1 MDIKQF
7 TRRLRR
13 EVKANPKKAAI
24 LGLLCVVALYYWAP
38 LVWGWVGGRKSA
50 ELAEPGAAATTDQ
63 APRPAAFAPLAGAA
77 AAAESG
83 KPGQPAD
90 PSRPWQ
96 QVVQWIEQDPTMKPF
111 AARSQRRDPFH
122 PAASEVAAN
131 EEEEPDEAQ
140 TAETAKDLTP
150 DALGAQLTSTLIG
163 PQRRVAVI
171 NGRPCQEGRTIAMAK
186 DGQQV
191 EFKLCE
197 VHPRR
202 VVLERDGK
210 RYELAIP
217 PSAPSGRLEMSGG
230 TY

>member
-13 EVKANPKKAAI
+13 EVRTNPKKAAI

-38 LVWGWVGGRKSA
+38 LVWNWMGGRKSA
-50 ELAEPGAAATTDQ
+50 DLAQADVAATTNP
-63 APRPAAFAPLAGAA
+63 APNPPASAPLAGAGVV
-77 AAAESG
+77 AEPG
-83 KPGQPAD
+83 KASQPAG

-96 QVVQWIEQDPTMKPF
+96 QVVQWIEQDPTMKPA

-122 PAASEVAAN
+122 PATGEVAAN

-140 TAETAKDLTP
+140 TAEAAKDLTP
-150 DALGAQLTSTLIG
+150 DALGVQLTSTLIG
-163 PQRRVAVI
+163 PQRRVAMI

-217 PSAPSGRLEMSGG
+217 QSAPSGRLEMSGG
-230 TY
+230 TN